1 MLVLEEHLERVQ
13 ILDVR
18 GRTLEVNEPVLLL
31 FIDVDHLDGQDV
43 RLFCDFGALI
53 GVQLKRHNPIHEV
66 VTDPETRKLIIEN
79 G

>member
-43 RLFCDFGALI
+43 
-53 GVQLKRHNPIHEV
+53 
-66 VTDPETRKLIIEN
+66 
-79 G
+79 